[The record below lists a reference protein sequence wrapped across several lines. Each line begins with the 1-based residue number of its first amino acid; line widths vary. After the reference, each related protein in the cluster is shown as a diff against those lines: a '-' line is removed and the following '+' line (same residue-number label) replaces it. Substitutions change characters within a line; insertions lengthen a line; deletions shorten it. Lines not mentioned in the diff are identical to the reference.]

1 MGNIIEKEVRSKRI
15 ASEFFELKE
24 RINGLSVGELR
35 EKFAVLEDSC
45 DEDAATCNYV
55 EIDAGEDC
63 GCISMVYVDFDENWE
78 NAELSYE
85 NVTVYNENPAE
96 CSYQINMVQHIQQIT
111 EVAMENLCNWMVQH
125 GADSANVCHED
136 DKVSGIEF
144 TLHASDGQERVF
156 FADFRYQDVDSIVED
171 DEFDEWFNA
180 EMPSIYEGYDVDE
193 EVLLN
198 AEQCRKVG
206 VRAVLESC
214 EEIDAKLETLA
225 YNF

>member
-15 ASEFFELKE
+15 AQEFFDLKE
-24 RINGLSVGELR
+24 EINGLSVGELR
-35 EKFAVLEDSC
+35 EKFAVLEDSL

-63 GCISMVYVDFDENWE
+63 ECISMVYVDFDENWE

-96 CSYQINMVQHIQQIT
+96 CSYQIDMHNHIQQIA
-111 EVAMENLCNWMVQH
+111 EDAMENICDWMLEH
-125 GADSANVCHED
+125 GAYSANVCHED

-144 TLHASDGQERVF
+144 TLHASDRQECVF
-156 FADFRYQDVDSIVED
+156 FADFRDQDVDSIVED
-171 DEFDEWFNA
+171 DEFDEWF
-180 EMPSIYEGYDVDE
+180 EDEIQSIYEGYNVDE
-193 EVLLN
+193 EVLLY

-206 VRAVLESC
+206 VRVVLESC
-214 EEIDAKLETLA
+214 EDIDAQLEALTH
-225 YNF
+225 

>member
-15 ASEFFELKE
+15 ASEFFELKNE
-24 RINGLSVGELR
+24 INGLSVGELR
-35 EKFAVLEDSC
+35 EKFAVLEDSF

-55 EIDAGEDC
+55 EVDAGEDC

-85 NVTVYNENPAE
+85 NVTVYNGNPAE
-96 CSYQINMVQHIQQIT
+96 CSYQIDMHQHIKQIA
-111 EVAMENLCNWMVQH
+111 ENAMENICDWMLEH
-125 GADSANVCHED
+125 GAESANVYHED

-144 TLHASDGQERVF
+144 TLHTSDRQERVF
-156 FADFRYQDVDSIVED
+156 FADFRDQDVDSIVED
-171 DEFDEWFNA
+171 DGFDEWFDA
-180 EMPSIYEGYDVDE
+180 EMQSIYEGYNVDE
-193 EVLLN
+193 EVLIN

-214 EEIDAKLETLA
+214 EEIDAKLETLTH
-225 YNF
+225 NF

>member
-15 ASEFFELKE
+15 ANEFFDLKE
-24 RINGLSVGELR
+24 EINGLSVGELR
-35 EKFAVLEDSC
+35 EKFAVLEDSF

-96 CSYQINMVQHIQQIT
+96 CSCQINMHQHIQQIA
-111 EVAMENLCNWMVQH
+111 ENAMENICNWMREH
-125 GADSANVCHED
+125 GADSANFCHED
-136 DKVSGIEF
+136 GKVSGIEF
-144 TLHASDGQERVF
+144 TLHASDGQECVF
-156 FADFRYQDVDSIVED
+156 FADFRDQDVDSIVGD
-171 DEFDEWFNA
+171 DEFDEWFGA
-180 EMPSIYEGYDVDE
+180 EIQDIYEGYNVDE
-193 EVLLN
+193 EVLIN

-214 EEIDAKLETLA
+214 EEIDAKLETLTH
-225 YNF
+225 